1 MNIRHYLSFFSSSR
15 VRENLFADLER
26 DVTTSLL
33 FLKRINR
40 IRIEEKT
47 DNKKTILRCEA
58 RREEDGSNVLIVDD
72 KGRETRFLVETT
84 SADKLKPGPVRE
96 ELEEMASSLKVPA
109 EVSVAACLSD
119 TGDERFHDRVSVML
133 PLPILPSTKS
143 GLPVLVNGF
152 FALGESRYTRPGF
165 LVILSSHNFCQA

>member
-1 MNIRHYLSFFSSSR
+1 M
-15 VRENLFADLER
+15 ER
-26 DVTTSLL
+26 DVTASLL
-33 FLKRINR
+33 FLKRVNR
-40 IRIEEKT
+40 IRIEEKK

-58 RREEDGSNVLIVDD
+58 RREQDGGNVLIVDD

-84 SADKLKPGPVRE
+84 SADQLPPGPERE
-96 ELEEMASSLKVPA
+96 KLQEMASSLKVPA

-119 TGDERFHDRVSVML
+119 TKDEIFHDRVSVML

-152 FALGESRYTRPGF
+152 FALGESRYEF
-165 LVILSSHNFCQA
+165 VANQDFCLT